1 MGKVN
6 KLELTEWAVD
16 YAIKSGASEAAVKST
31 KQRDVEVEYRD
42 GMLEK
47 LKESTQNS
55 LSLSIYQ
62 DNRYSSHST
71 NDLRKD
77 SLTRFI
83 DEAIAA
89 TKYLSQ
95 DKFRKLPDAKFYP
108 KADKTKFSLVDRAYE
123 SVETDTRVRIAC
135 EIQEAAA
142 SASDKIIST
151 TAGYGDTFYE
161 TVRVHSNG
169 FSGETAGT
177 IFQAGAEAT
186 VRDGESGR
194 PSDWYYCGVR
204 HFNDIPDLAFLGKEA
219 SRRAMRKIGQKKIE
233 SGTFDMV
240 VENRY
245 VRRLLATIRGAMG
258 GRALQQKSSFL
269 DGMLGKKVASHK
281 LTVIDNPFLEKGM
294 ASRYFDGEGLAAKER
309 VMIDKGVLKNY
320 YIDYYYGQKLGMEP
334 TSGSSSNLLF
344 ALGNRS
350 LEELINEVDKGI
362 FVTGFIGGNTNSTT
376 GDFSF
381 GIVGILIE
389 NGKLTQ
395 PVNEMNIS
403 GNAKEFW
410 LQLTETGNDPYPYS
424 SYQAPSMLF
433 TDIYFSG
440 K

>member
-16 YAIKSGASEAAVKST
+16 YAIKSGASEAAAKLT
-31 KQRDVEVEYRD
+31 KQHDVEVEYRD

-55 LSLSIYQ
+55 LSLYIYQ
-62 DNRYSSHST
+62 DSRYSSHST
-71 NDLRKD
+71 NDLRKE
-77 SLTRFI
+77 SLIRFI
-83 DEAIAA
+83 DEGIAA

-95 DKFRKLPDAKFYP
+95 DKYRKLPDAKYYP
-108 KADKTKFSLVDRAYE
+108 KADKTKFSLVDKAYE
-123 SVETDTRVRIAC
+123 SVETDKRIKIAS

-142 SASDKIIST
+142 AASDKIIST
-151 TAGYGDTFYE
+151 TAGYSDTLYE
-161 TVRVHSNG
+161 TARVHSNG

-177 IFQAGAEAT
+177 FFWAGAEAT

-194 PSDWYYCGVR
+194 PSDWYYGGVR
-204 HFNDIPDLAFLGKEA
+204 HFSEIPDLAFLGKEA
-219 SRRAMRKIGQKKIE
+219 SRRAIRKIGQKKIE

-240 VENRY
+240 VENRAA
-245 VRRLLATIRGAMG
+245 RQLLSMIRGAMG
-258 GRALQQKSSFL
+258 GRAIQQKRSFL
-269 DGMLGKKVASHK
+269 DGMLGKKVASDQ
-281 LTVIDNPFLEKGM
+281 LTVVDNPFLEKGM
-294 ASRYFDGEGLAAKER
+294 ASRYFDSEGLAAEKR
-309 VMIDKGVLKNY
+309 IMIDKGVLKNY

-344 ALGNRS
+344 ALGSRS
-350 LEELINEVDKGI
+350 LEELINEIDKGI
-362 FVTGFIGGNTNSTT
+362 FITGFIGGNTNSTT

-389 NGKLTQ
+389 NGELTQ

-403 GNAKEFW
+403 GNAREFW

-433 TDIYFSG
+433 ADIGFSG